1 MEQINLIQKVRF
13 NPMVEVTREIPVEI
27 DYGDKLYQITYLF
40 HTAIYKGPYTGGI
53 KFQIT
58 GEVEEIID
66 VFERH
71 YEDDDDEMD

>member
-27 DYGDKLYQITYLF
+27 DYGDKLYRITYLF
-40 HTAIYKGPYTGGI
+40 HTAIYGPSLTGGLNL
-53 KFQIT
+53 QIT
-58 GEVEEIID
+58 GEVSETID